1 MNVQPSQ
8 VDEKIQEMGETLDL
22 AGDGVIDVARGNNDS
37 LNMRAEDTQQQEG
50 ISQMREDP
58 GTSQQ
63 QDGGVAGDDERKAYC
78 SSELELL
85 RRINEKLRVK
95 VSRQNEAIDTVLA
108 HKVMDRSQEI
118 LRDPSYTRLI
128 EE

>member
-1 MNVQPSQ
+1 MIPVINSGQVGEREAGGQSPSPKRTGTQVHVQMNVQPSQ

-63 QDGGVAGDDERKAYC
+63 
-78 SSELELL
+78 
-85 RRINEKLRVK
+85 
-95 VSRQNEAIDTVLA
+95 
-108 HKVMDRSQEI
+108 
-118 LRDPSYTRLI
+118 
-128 EE
+128 